1 MKEIKYIITDP
12 LGIHARPA
20 GMLVKEAGKCL
31 CNVTI
36 SVGGPAVDAKRIM
49 GVMKLAAKQ
58 GMELT
63 LTFDGADEEAAAAS
77 MAEFLKANL

>member
-1 MKEIKYIITDP
+1 MLFRSP
-12 LGIHARPA
+12 ARPA
-20 GMLVKEAGKCL
+20 GLRVKEAAKNA
-31 CNVTI
+31 CNVTVAVNGT
-36 SVGGPAVDAKRIM
+36 SVDAKRIM